1 MGYGMTRTPTGWVVE
16 DQRDDY
22 MLYSRE
28 VGNVVVILCMDK
40 EKKSAEVSVETIK
53 ADGMTEGTGA
63 VTFTWDTALH
73 MLGLKEGDLYDRD

>member
-53 ADGMTEGTGA
+53 ADGMTEGTDAGA
-63 VTFTWDTALH
+63 FTWETALH
-73 MLGLKEGDLYDRD
+73 MLGLKEEQLYDRN

>member
-28 VGNVVVILCMDK
+28 AGNVVVVLCMDK
-40 EKKSAEVSVETIK
+40 EKKTAEVFVETIK
-53 ADGMTEGTGA
+53 ADGMTVGTGI
-63 VTFTWDTALH
+63 VTFTWETALH
-73 MLGLKEGDLYDRD
+73 MLGLKEEQLYNV